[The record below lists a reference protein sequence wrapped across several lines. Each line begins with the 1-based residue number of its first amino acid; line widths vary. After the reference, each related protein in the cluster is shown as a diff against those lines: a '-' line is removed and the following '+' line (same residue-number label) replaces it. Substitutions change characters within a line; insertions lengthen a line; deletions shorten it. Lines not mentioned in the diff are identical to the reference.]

1 MPIRLASIENIP
13 AISALISRSIR
24 TINANEHS
32 PEQMAIILGLHDEA
46 HFAAYFDRRQVFVLQ
61 GLDQLIGTVALE
73 DATLHTLFVD
83 PPFATQGHGK
93 ALVHHIV
100 ELARSRGLETLKVSS
115 SMTAVAFYEKL
126 GFQKKHLRQHDFGTT
141 WAMEKQL

>member
-13 AISALISRSIR
+13 AISALISLSIR
-24 TINANEHS
+24 TINASEHS
-32 PEQMAIILGLHDEA
+32 ADQMAIILRLHDEA
-46 HFAAYFDRRQVFVLQ
+46 HLAGYFDRRQVFVLYEH
-61 GLDQLIGTVALE
+61 DQLIGTVALE

-83 PPFATQGHGK
+83 PPFAKQGHGK